1 MCCSSDVDIS
11 SKTEGPTKQTARHHG
26 GRGVPTWPL
35 LSRTRADAGG
45 WFSKSLR
52 AMSILFLE
60 ATKWTT
66 VWPVL
71 SGAKDQPGRMAQM
84 AMETER

>member
-1 MCCSSDVDIS
+1 
-11 SKTEGPTKQTARHHG
+11 
-26 GRGVPTWPL
+26 
-35 LSRTRADAGG
+35 
-45 WFSKSLR
+45 
-52 AMSILFLE
+52 MSILFLE

-84 AMETER
+84 AVETERYSLFSFGSAPLLSRNSTSLSLSLTLAAIMSGVQPISSYLQHAFL